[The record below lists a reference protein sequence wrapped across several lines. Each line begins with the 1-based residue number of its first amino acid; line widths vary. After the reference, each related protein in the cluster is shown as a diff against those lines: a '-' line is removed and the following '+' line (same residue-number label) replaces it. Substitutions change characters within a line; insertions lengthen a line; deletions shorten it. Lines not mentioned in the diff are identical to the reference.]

1 MSSIAQTRAAAVAMR
16 VPLPPRPFGA
26 RWAQVPVCGTVAS
39 PGLNR
44 GAGDGDLAL
53 VRPGAAEF
61 SRRADQAGPG
71 VGVYEQLG
79 NGVCGHPAA
88 VTGDDL
94 GDGGGFAVDGD
105 LARPGEGGAAAL
117 AGLCKGTLVLGKDL
131 GCQRALH
138 A

>member
-1 MSSIAQTRAAAVAMR
+1 MEEV
-16 VPLPPRPFGA
+16 
-26 RWAQVPVCGTVAS
+26 
-39 PGLNR
+39 N
-44 GAGDGDLAL
+44 AGDGDLAL
-53 VRPGAAEF
+53 VRPSTAEF
-61 SRRADQAGPG
+61 SRRADQASPR

-94 GDGGGFAVDGD
+94 GDGCGFAVDGD

-117 AGLCKGTLVLGKDL
+117 AGLGEGALVFGKDP
-131 GCQRALH
+131 GCQSALH